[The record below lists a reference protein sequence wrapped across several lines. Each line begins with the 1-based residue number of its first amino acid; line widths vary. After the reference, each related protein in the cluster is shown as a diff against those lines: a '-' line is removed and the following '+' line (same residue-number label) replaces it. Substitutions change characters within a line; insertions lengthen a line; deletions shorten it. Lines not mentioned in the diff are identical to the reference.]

1 MRFKGRIKQWKDD
14 KGFGFISPA
23 EGGSLVFVHINDL
36 QRRGRRPEAGDIVT
50 YEIMRGSDGRAR
62 AVNVM
67 FSGERPREVGPASAS
82 IFPVGLA
89 ALFLIA
95 VVGLAFSGQIPFFVL
110 AGYIIASLVAFGVYA
125 WDKAS
130 AQVGRWRTTEST
142 LLLIGLL
149 GGWPGAAFAQQAF
162 RHKSRKVSFQVS
174 FWLTVIVNC
183 VGLGLLI
190 YDNAGGNLLPMV
202 QGL

>member
-1 MRFKGRIKQWKDD
+1 MRFKGRITQWKDD
-14 KGFGFISPA
+14 KGFGFIAPA
-23 EGGSLVFVHINDL
+23 EGGGQVFIHINDL
-36 QRRGRRPEAGDIVT
+36 QRRGRRPGTGDIVT
-50 YEIMRGSDGRAR
+50 YEKTRGPDGRTR
-62 AVNVM
+62 AINVM
-67 FSGERPREVGPASAS
+67 FSGERPREVGPAPANF
-82 IFPVGLA
+82 FPVGLA

-95 VVGLAFSGQIPFFVL
+95 VVGLVFSGQIPFFVL
-110 AGYIIASLVAFGVYA
+110 AAYVIASLVAFGAYA

-162 RHKSRKVSFQVS
+162 RHKSRKVSFQFS

-190 YDNAGGNLLPMV
+190 YDNAGGNLLPIFR
-202 QGL
+202 GL